1 MGLPVLS
8 AIVVSWNT
16 RDLLRSCLQ
25 SIRDTAGDLDHEV
38 LVVDN
43 ASSDGSAEMVSRE
56 FPEARLI
63 VNTRNVG
70 FAGANNQA
78 IAVAEG
84 RYCLL
89 LNSDA
94 VLLPGAAAS
103 LVWYLERHPE
113 AAAAGAQLRNPD
125 GSFQWSYADYPS
137 LGGELLLA
145 TKLAGLIRPAYPSY
159 PESASQTERTAD
171 WVSGACMLV
180 RRSAIEQVGP
190 LDEGYF
196 MYTEETDWC
205 YRMRQAGWSVGYVP
219 EAKALHWG
227 GQSAS
232 AAPER
237 KRSQVYRS
245 KWRFFQK
252 HRGRLTA
259 GAFRRAI
266 QAASAAKLVAWSAA
280 SLIPRRTGR
289 ERARRQVRSYVRLLV
304 EMW

>member
-1 MGLPVLS
+1 MDLS
-8 AIVVSWNT
+8 IVVVSWNT

-25 SIRDTAGDLDHEV
+25 SIRETAAELDHEV
-38 LVVDN
+38 IVVDN

-56 FPEARLI
+56 FPDALLI

-78 IAVAEG
+78 IVVG
-84 RYCLL
+84 KGDFVLL

-94 VLLPGAAAS
+94 VLLPGAALE
-103 LVWYLERHPE
+103 LVRYLRRRPE
-113 AAAAGAQLRNPD
+113 AAVAGAQLLNPD
-125 GSFQWSYADYPS
+125 RSFQWSYADFPS
-137 LGGELLLA
+137 FGGELLLA
-145 TKLAGLIRPAYPSY
+145 TKLAGFVRPAYPSY
-159 PESASQTERTAD
+159 PESSSQAERSVD
-171 WVSGACMLV
+171 WVSGACMMV
-180 RRSAIEQVGP
+180 RRSAIRQVGL
-190 LDEGYF
+190 LDDGYF

-205 YRMRQAGWSVGYVP
+205 YRMRQSGWSVGYVP
-219 EAKALHWG
+219 QARVLHWG

-259 GAFRRAI
+259 AAFRGAI
-266 QAASAAKLVAWSAA
+266 QAASAAKLLAWSAA
-280 SLIPRRTGR
+280 SLIPRRPQR
-289 ERARRQVRSYVRLLV
+289 DNARRQVRSYVRLMA